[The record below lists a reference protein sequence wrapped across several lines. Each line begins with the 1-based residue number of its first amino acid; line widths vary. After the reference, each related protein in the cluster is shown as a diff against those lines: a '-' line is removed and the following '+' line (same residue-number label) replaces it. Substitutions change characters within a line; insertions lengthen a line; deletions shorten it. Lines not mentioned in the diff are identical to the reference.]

1 MSFINK
7 FINGLRNPN
16 IILIKTVR
24 LLNPLFSEKMYL
36 KLLYWIKLG
45 KLCNFNKPKTF
56 QEKLQWLKLH
66 DRKPIYHQMVDK
78 YDAKKFIAERVGE
91 EYVVPTIGVWDR
103 FEDIDFA
110 SLPNQFIIK
119 NTHDSGT
126 YYICKDKSKLDIAA
140 VREKLL
146 IDKRKEDYSNLW
158 GEWPY
163 KGLKHRIIVEPLLE
177 DKSSP
182 YLRDFKFYCFNGEP
196 RIFYITSDKGG
207 LLPTKQDFFDVN
219 GNHLEIQ
226 DKTYP
231 NNPSKTPDL
240 PINLNVMIEISRVL
254 AKDTCHLR
262 VDFYEISGRVYVG
275 ELTFYEGAG
284 FCSFIPEKYN
294 RILGDWIKLPID
306 K

>member
-36 KLLYWIKLG
+36 KLLYWIELG

-66 DRKPIYHQMVDK
+66 DRKPVYHQMVDK

-163 KGLKHRIIVEPLLE
+163 KGLKHRIIAEPLLND
-177 DKSSP
+177 DKGD
-182 YLRDFKFYCFNGEP
+182 YLTDYKFYTFNGVP
-196 RIFYITSDKGG
+196 KFFYTTSNRGNKGG
-207 LLPTKQDFFDVN
+207 LKEDFFDIK
-219 GNHLEIQ
+219 GNLLELNQ
-226 DKTYP
+226 KGYY
-231 NNPSKTPDL
+231 NNPITPPL
-240 PINLNVMIEISRVL
+240 PENLQKMVELSEIL
-254 AKDTCHLR
+254 AQHTYHLR
-262 VDFYEISGRVYVG
+262 VDFYEVNGKIYCG
-275 ELTFYEGAG
+275 ELTFFDGAG

>member
-1 MSFINK
+1 MSFIYKLSNV
-7 FINGLRNPN
+7 LHNPYMLM
-16 IILIKTVR
+16 IKLIR
-24 LLNPLFSEKMYL
+24 FLHPLLSDEMYL
-36 KLLYWIKLG
+36 KLLYRIKMG
-45 KLCNFNKPKTF
+45 EMCNLRQPKSF

-126 YYICKDKSKLDIAA
+126 YYICKDKSTLDIAA

-146 IDKRKEDYSNLW
+146 IDKRKCDYSDLW

-163 KGLKHRIIVEPLLE
+163 KGLKHRIIVEPLIGG
-177 DKSSP
+177 SN
-182 YLRDFKFYCFNGEP
+182 LREYKLFCFNGEP
-196 RIFYITSDKGG
+196 IFFQSIADRQHQDGPV
-207 LLPTKQDFFDVN
+207 LLHYDVN
-219 GNHLEIQ
+219 KNRLQIKDKYYKCRQESSIEYLPEKLEE
-226 DKTYP
+226 
-231 NNPSKTPDL
+231 
-240 PINLNVMIEISRVL
+240 MILISREL
-254 AKDTCHLR
+254 SKNTYFLR
-262 VDFYEISGRVYVG
+262 VDFFEVNQRVLCG
-275 ELTFYEGAG
+275 ELTFFESAG
-284 FCSFIPEKYN
+284 FCTFTPEKYN
-294 RILGDWIKLPID
+294 HILGDWIKLPID